1 MEHSERSPIHM
12 TKEDKHMKLII
23 LKLWRVLTCIGLVL
37 WSAGAIMLGDAWLRG
52 QRRGLTVSDESI
64 MQTFLPQE
72 SYLSYAALYSMYLR
86 AFFLFVLLAVV
97 CADSLCYQQAAI
109 RSGRFLPD
117 GRRGDLLLVVLLH
130 VAAFL
135 YWLFFILMT

>member
-1 MEHSERSPIHM
+1 M
-12 TKEDKHMKLII
+12 TKEDKHMKLLF
-23 LKLWRVLTCIGLVL
+23 LKLWRVLTCIGFLL
-37 WSAGAIMLGDAWLRG
+37 WFVGAILLGAFWLDGLRQGLIASDA
-52 QRRGLTVSDESI
+52 SI

-72 SYLSYAALYSMYLR
+72 SYLSYADIYSMCLR

-117 GRRGDLLLVVLLH
+117 GRRGDLILVVLLH